1 MGDKEMG
8 AQSLLLG
15 DPPSAALAS
24 CAAVVTAALQLQVA
38 RVGASRIDWSGLAA
52 DIGAKIEEMF
62 DIKLIGVMIGAWKDL
77 HELKECADPRKH
89 PPDETISLPL
99 VDYHLDATFKPY
111 IDVAIGTL
119 PPIRVEFEIAI
130 GVELRGVTVKIQAGA
145 VRALRL
151 GSCRASA
158 TVKCDGTIVFERCA
172 RELEVPGEI
181 VLPRAVPIESPNSA

>member
-1 MGDKEMG
+1 VIT
-8 AQSLLLG
+8 AL
-15 DPPSAALAS
+15 LAS
-24 CAAVVTAALQLQVA
+24 YYLGL
-38 RVGASRIDWSGLAA
+38 RRLPRI
-52 DIGAKIEEMF
+52 KI
-62 DIKLIGVMIGAWKDL
+62 
-77 HELKECADPRKH
+77 
-89 PPDETISLPL
+89 S
-99 VDYHLDATFKPY
+99 
-111 IDVAIGTL
+111 GTL

>member
-1 MGDKEMG
+1 MGDKELG

-15 DPPSAALAS
+15 DPPSAAIAS
-24 CAAVVTAALQLQVA
+24 CAAVVTAALQVA
-38 RVGASRIDWSGLAA
+38 LVAAPRVDWSGLAA

-89 PPDETISLPL
+89 PPDETISLSL
-99 VDYHLDATFKPY
+99 VDHHLDATFKPY
-111 IDVAIGTL
+111 LDVAIGTL
-119 PPIRVEFEIAI
+119 PPIRVEFEITI
-130 GVELRGVTVKIQAGA
+130 GVELRGVTVKVQAAA

-151 GSCRASA
+151 GSCLASA

-181 VLPRAVPIESPNSA
+181 VLPRAVPIEPPNSA